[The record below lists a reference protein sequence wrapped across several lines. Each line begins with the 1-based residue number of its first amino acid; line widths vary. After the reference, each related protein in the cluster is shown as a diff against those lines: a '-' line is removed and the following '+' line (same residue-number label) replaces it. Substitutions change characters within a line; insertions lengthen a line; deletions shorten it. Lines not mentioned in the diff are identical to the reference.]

1 MRNIVVL
8 FFLLFAVN
16 TLIAQTLYTR
26 TDSIAITGDSVTLR
40 SGPFRGAIQWQQSLN
55 GQIWNDLD
63 GKTTPLL
70 RVAKSSEGYY
80 RAQITDETCLPVY
93 SDTAVVVAFKTGN
106 TKVIDP
112 DEVPMVTFLER
123 DDRKFT
129 FLSTSG
135 ATIPI
140 NTVFLENDKESDI
153 RVVSG
158 IIQNGDT
165 LVANTL
171 PGKME
176 DLFVNQEFKLSTELV
191 ALTAG
196 GSYLT
201 NTALSNA
208 LTDENG
214 FIHPVEVID
223 LSSIGGNTITLDA
236 IGDLPVVNVSQNLN
250 GEVLYNKNGM
260 ELTITDGF
268 FNMGAVLKSEFN
280 FEQTRFQWNELPSG
294 KLKSCKFYT
303 DGEKTSTETKL
314 ILETTTNGPVS
325 VDETYILKQDV
336 YKHLFKFWVG
346 EIPVWMY
353 VKIDLMATVKGN
365 FSNTFSATGGILSEI
380 DIDLGSSYLNGQWS
394 AIFNYSKVFSL
405 FDPIYDKHI
414 GFSTRCEVYPR
425 VETSFYFTQCPYQEI
440 VPYISEKMD
449 VSANANYNSQLLVG
463 LDARTGVDGNIL
475 GYGISAFSKEF
486 SILPDTLYS
495 EPVKLEIV
503 SGNNQEGTPG
513 EELLLPI
520 VLLVLNSEGN
530 PVANVPVHFLPGFGA
545 VDSNTIKT
553 NNEGTVSVKWTLGET
568 LGQQTLEA
576 FLKDKNDIKR
586 VSTVKIISSESKVEL
601 PTVETTAITSISE
614 NSALCGGDVI
624 TDGGA
629 NVTAR
634 GVCWNT
640 SGSPTIANSKTANGT
655 GVGIFSSVLYGLTS
669 NTTYYVRAYATNA
682 EGTTYGNQLSFKT
695 GFDGCP
701 TGAFTD
707 NRDGKTYKTIVIGSQ
722 TWMAE
727 NLAYL
732 PSVTS
737 MSVWSETTPCYY
749 VNDQVL
755 YGVLYNWPAAMN
767 ACPVGWHLPS
777 DVEWD
782 VMAVYLGGREVAGG
796 KMKTVLGWRSPNT
809 GATNESCFSALPGGG
824 FNHGF
829 FFSAGERGYWWT
841 STEIDSVLIW
851 ARSAYYNIPELYRYF
866 YYRPAGYSV
875 RCLKN

>member
-1 MRNIVVL
+1 M
-8 FFLLFAVN
+8 
-16 TLIAQTLYTR
+16 IAQTLYTR

-40 SGPFRGAIQWQQSLN
+40 SGPFKGTIQWQQSLN
-55 GQIWNDLD
+55 GQLWNDLE
-63 GKTTPLL
+63 GKTAPML
-70 RVAKSSEGYY
+70 RVASTSEGYY

-106 TKVIDP
+106 TRVIDP
-112 DEVPMVTFLER
+112 DEVPMATFLER
-123 DDRKFT
+123 DDRRFT
-129 FLSTSG
+129 FVSTSG
-135 ATIPI
+135 ASIPV

-158 IIQNGDT
+158 VTQNGDT
-165 LVANTL
+165 LIVNTL

-176 DLFVNQEFKLSTELV
+176 DLFVNQEFKLTTELV

-223 LSSIGGNTITLDA
+223 LNSTSGNIITLDA

-250 GEVLYNKNGM
+250 GEKLYNKNGM

-268 FNMGAVLKSEFN
+268 FNMRAVLKSEFN
-280 FEQTRFQWNELPSG
+280 FEQTKFDWNELPSG

-303 DGEKTSTETKL
+303 DGEKTTTETKL
-314 ILETTTNGPVS
+314 LVETMTNGPVS
-325 VDETYILKQDV
+325 VDETFILKQDV

-353 VKIDLMATVKGN
+353 VKVDLMAKVKGD
-365 FSNTFSATGGILSEI
+365 FSNTFSATGGTLSEI
-380 DIDLGSSYLNGQWS
+380 NIDLGSNYLDGQWS
-394 AIFNYSKVFSL
+394 PIFNYSKAFSL
-405 FDPIYDKHI
+405 FDPIFDGHI
-414 GFSTRCEVYPR
+414 SYSTRCEVYPLI
-425 VETSFYFTQCPYQEI
+425 ETSFYYSVCPSLEI
-440 VPYISEKMD
+440 VPYISDEMD
-449 VSANANYNSQLLVG
+449 VSINGNYISELSAG
-463 LDARTGVDGNIL
+463 FDARTGVDGNIL
-475 GYGISAFSKEF
+475 GYGISAFSHEF
-486 SILPDTLYS
+486 NILPETIYNEPTTLD
-495 EPVKLEIV
+495 IV
-503 SGNNQEGTPG
+503 SGNNQEGMPG

-520 VLLVLNSEGN
+520 VLMVLNSEGN
-530 PVANVPVHFLPGFGA
+530 PVANVPVHFWPSLGA
-545 VDSNTIKT
+545 VDSNTIIT
-553 NNEGTVSVKWTLGET
+553 NNEGTVSVKWTLGEI
-568 LGQQTLEA
+568 LGDQTLEA
-576 FLKDKNDIKR
+576 FLKDGDDIKR
-586 VSTVKIISSESKVEL
+586 ISTIVIISSESKVEL
-601 PTVETTAITSISE
+601 PTVETTAIISISE
-614 NSALCGGDVI
+614 NSALCGGNVVA
-624 TDGGA
+624 DGGGS
-629 NVTAR
+629 VTSR

-640 SGSPTIANSKTANGT
+640 SGSPTTANSKTVNGM
-655 GVGIFSSVLYGLTS
+655 GVGIFTSSLFGLTP

-682 EGTTYGNQLSFKT
+682 VGTTYGNQLSFKT
-695 GFDGCP
+695 GVGGCP

-707 NRDGKTYKTIVIGSQ
+707 SRDGKTYKTIVIGTQ

-749 VNDQVL
+749 VNDLAQ
-755 YGVLYNWPAAMN
+755 YGVLYNWPAALN

-777 DVEWD
+777 DAEWD

-796 KMKTVLGWRSPNT
+796 KMKTVLGWRSPNAA
-809 GATNESCFSALPGGG
+809 ATNESCFSALPAGG
-824 FNHGF
+824 FNHGYF
-829 FFSAGERGYWWT
+829 FNTSERGYWWT
-841 STEIDSVLIW
+841 STAIDQEIVW
-851 ARSAYYNIPELYRYF
+851 ARSAYYNIPELYRFF